1 MKCKRIISII
11 MAALCLLTMSGAFAY
26 KVGEARVAIGANLD
40 SEQIAAVYSDFGIE
54 RGVIPEITVTNEN
67 ERQYL
72 EGLVDDKK
80 IGHKAISCVYITILD
95 DGSGLNVS
103 TKNIN
108 WCTEQMYKNAL
119 TTAGI
124 TDADVKVTAPFEVSG
139 TAALTGI
146 YKAYEDI
153 TGNSLSSLAKMVGAE
168 ELIVTGQLA
177 EYIGSDEATA
187 LINEL
192 KGILDITETMSDAD
206 VKKEKKKL
214 ADQYNVQVTDGQIEQ
229 LLKLCRQLEKLDEL
243 IEGMG
248 ELGEITREQ
257 TTAVDMTDTY
267 TDNASRLE
275 SARAKK
281 QQLDALYAKAE
292 NMEDII
298 TLTNALFDVQEE
310 IDALEGQNR
319 QIDHDVNLATLVVSI
334 SEKSSAVNAKQP
346 FLTRL
351 GKEFSEGLEHFGEFV
366 SDSVLALTYALPWLA
381 LLAVVIAVVRAVVR
395 KKRRK
400 KSQKDS
406 EVRGRK

>member
-11 MAALCLLTMSGAFAY
+11 TAALCLLTMSGAFAY

-177 EYIGSDEATA
+177 EYRPHKRAQGHTGYHRDHVRCGRE
-187 LINEL
+187 EGD
-192 KGILDITETMSDAD
+192 KETCGP
-206 VKKEKKKL
+206 
-214 ADQYNVQVTDGQIEQ
+214 VQ
-229 LLKLCRQLEKLDEL
+229 
-243 IEGMG
+243 
-248 ELGEITREQ
+248 
-257 TTAVDMTDTY
+257 
-267 TDNASRLE
+267 
-275 SARAKK
+275 RAG
-281 QQLDALYAKAE
+281 D
-292 NMEDII
+292 
-298 TLTNALFDVQEE
+298 
-310 IDALEGQNR
+310 R
-319 QIDHDVNLATLVVSI
+319 
-334 SEKSSAVNAKQP
+334 
-346 FLTRL
+346 
-351 GKEFSEGLEHFGEFV
+351 
-366 SDSVLALTYALPWLA
+366 
-381 LLAVVIAVVRAVVR
+381 
-395 KKRRK
+395 
-400 KSQKDS
+400 
-406 EVRGRK
+406 

>member
-11 MAALCLLTMSGAFAY
+11 TAALCLLTMSGAFAY

-192 KGILDITETMSDAD
+192 KGILYITETMSDAD
-206 VKKEKKKL
+206 VKKEIKKL
-214 ADQYNVQVTDGQIEQ
+214 ADQYNVQVTDEQIEQ
-229 LLKLCRQLEKLDEL
+229 LLKLCRQLEKLDINQLKEKL
-243 IEGMG
+243 VS
-248 ELGEITREQ
+248 ITNTVEKAM
-257 TTAVDMTDTY
+257 TAKDK
-267 TDNASRLE
+267 A
-275 SARAKK
+275 AK
-281 QQLDALYAKAE
+281 
-292 NMEDII
+292 
-298 TLTNALFDVQEE
+298 
-310 IDALEGQNR
+310 
-319 QIDHDVNLATLVVSI
+319 VVSTI
-334 SEKSSAVNAKQP
+334 TEKVTG
-346 FLTRL
+346 FL
-351 GKEFSEGLEHFGEFV
+351 GSVSKFFAGLFN
-366 SDSVLALTYALPWLA
+366 
-381 LLAVVIAVVRAVVR
+381 
-395 KKRRK
+395 K
-400 KSQKDS
+400 
-406 EVRGRK
+406 

>member
-1 MKCKRIISII
+1 
-11 MAALCLLTMSGAFAY
+11 MAVLCLLTMSGAFAY

-80 IGHKAISCVYITILD
+80 IGHKAISCAYITILD

-206 VKKEKKKL
+206 VKKEIKKL
-214 ADQYNVQVTDGQIEQ
+214 ADQYNVQVTDEQIEQ
-229 LLKLCRQLEKLDEL
+229 LLKLCRQLEKLD
-243 IEGMG
+243 I
-248 ELGEITREQ
+248 
-257 TTAVDMTDTY
+257 
-267 TDNASRLE
+267 N
-275 SARAKK
+275 
-281 QQLDALYAKAE
+281 QLKEKL
-292 NMEDII
+292 
-298 TLTNALFDVQEE
+298 
-310 IDALEGQNR
+310 
-319 QIDHDVNLATLVVSI
+319 VSI
-334 SEKSSAVNAKQP
+334 TNTVEKAMTAKDKVAKTVTTITEKITG
-346 FLTRL
+346 FL
-351 GKEFSEGLEHFGEFV
+351 GSVSKFFV
-366 SDSVLALTYALPWLA
+366 
-381 LLAVVIAVVRAVVR
+381 
-395 KKRRK
+395 
-400 KSQKDS
+400 
-406 EVRGRK
+406 GRFNK

>member
-124 TDADVKVTAPFEVSG
+124 TDADVKVTAPIAVSG

-206 VKKEKKKL
+206 VKKEIKKL
-214 ADQYNVQVTDGQIEQ
+214 ADQYNVQVTDEQIEQ
-229 LLKLCRQLEKLDEL
+229 LLKLCRQLEKLDINQLKEKL
-243 IEGMG
+243 VS
-248 ELGEITREQ
+248 ITNTVEKAMTAKDKVAKTV
-257 TTAVDMTDTY
+257 TTITEKITGFLM
-267 TDNASRLE
+267 
-275 SARAKK
+275 ARAFNISVYLLIPKVWTGISK
-281 QQLDALYAKAE
+281 PPVFSAKADVFVVCTE
-292 NMEDII
+292 N
-298 TLTNALFDVQEE
+298 
-310 IDALEGQNR
+310 
-319 QIDHDVNLATLVVSI
+319 
-334 SEKSSAVNAKQP
+334 
-346 FLTRL
+346 
-351 GKEFSEGLEHFGEFV
+351 
-366 SDSVLALTYALPWLA
+366 Y
-381 LLAVVIAVVRAVVR
+381 LLANLGYASFAVEAGVAYGFAAAPADGLYLLDSIGPGHKPVTAFKEVALKVGAEAVADYGHIVFCA
-395 KKRRK
+395 
-400 KSQKDS
+400 SSTIMQS
-406 EVRGRK
+406 

>member
-95 DGSGLNVS
+95 
-103 TKNIN
+103 
-108 WCTEQMYKNAL
+108 EQMYKNAL

-206 VKKEKKKL
+206 VKKEIKKL
-214 ADQYNVQVTDGQIEQ
+214 ADQYNVQVTDEQIEQ
-229 LLKLCRQLEKLDEL
+229 LLKLCRQLEKLD
-243 IEGMG
+243 I
-248 ELGEITREQ
+248 
-257 TTAVDMTDTY
+257 
-267 TDNASRLE
+267 N
-275 SARAKK
+275 
-281 QQLDALYAKAE
+281 QLKEKL
-292 NMEDII
+292 
-298 TLTNALFDVQEE
+298 
-310 IDALEGQNR
+310 
-319 QIDHDVNLATLVVSI
+319 VSI
-334 SEKSSAVNAKQP
+334 TNTVEKAMTAKDKVANAVTTITEKVTG
-346 FLTRL
+346 FL
-351 GKEFSEGLEHFGEFV
+351 GSVSKFFAGLFN
-366 SDSVLALTYALPWLA
+366 
-381 LLAVVIAVVRAVVR
+381 
-395 KKRRK
+395 K
-400 KSQKDS
+400 
-406 EVRGRK
+406 

>member
-1 MKCKRIISII
+1 M
-11 MAALCLLTMSGAFAY
+11 
-26 KVGEARVAIGANLD
+26 
-40 SEQIAAVYSDFGIE
+40 
-54 RGVIPEITVTNEN
+54 
-67 ERQYL
+67 
-72 EGLVDDKK
+72 
-80 IGHKAISCVYITILD
+80 YITILD

-206 VKKEKKKL
+206 VKKEIKKL

-229 LLKLCRQLEKLDEL
+229 LLKLCRQLEKLD
-243 IEGMG
+243 I
-248 ELGEITREQ
+248 
-257 TTAVDMTDTY
+257 
-267 TDNASRLE
+267 N
-275 SARAKK
+275 
-281 QQLDALYAKAE
+281 QLKEKL
-292 NMEDII
+292 
-298 TLTNALFDVQEE
+298 
-310 IDALEGQNR
+310 
-319 QIDHDVNLATLVVSI
+319 VSI
-334 SEKSSAVNAKQP
+334 TNTVEKAMTAKDKVAKTVTTITEKITG
-346 FLTRL
+346 FL
-351 GKEFSEGLEHFGEFV
+351 GSVSKFFAGLFN
-366 SDSVLALTYALPWLA
+366 
-381 LLAVVIAVVRAVVR
+381 
-395 KKRRK
+395 K
-400 KSQKDS
+400 
-406 EVRGRK
+406 

>member
-1 MKCKRIISII
+1 MKCKRIVSII
-11 MAALCLLTMSGAFAY
+11 TAALCLLTMSGAFAY

-206 VKKEKKKL
+206 VKKEIKKL
-214 ADQYNVQVTDGQIEQ
+214 AREIAARNIIAAGPAGKVAERKSVMVNV
-229 LLKLCRQLEKLDEL
+229 
-243 IEGMG
+243 
-248 ELGEITREQ
+248 
-257 TTAVDMTDTY
+257 
-267 TDNASRLE
+267 
-275 SARAKK
+275 
-281 QQLDALYAKAE
+281 
-292 NMEDII
+292 
-298 TLTNALFDVQEE
+298 
-310 IDALEGQNR
+310 
-319 QIDHDVNLATLVVSI
+319 
-334 SEKSSAVNAKQP
+334 
-346 FLTRL
+346 TRL
-351 GKEFSEGLEHFGEFV
+351 VLQRRANVKEN
-366 SDSVLALTYALPWLA
+366 
-381 LLAVVIAVVRAVVR
+381 VVTIAVPRRVKQTSAARIR
-395 KKRRK
+395 KSKEIL
-400 KSQKDS
+400 S
-406 EVRGRK
+406 

>member
-177 EYIGSDEATA
+177 EYICSD
-187 LINEL
+187 
-192 KGILDITETMSDAD
+192 
-206 VKKEKKKL
+206 
-214 ADQYNVQVTDGQIEQ
+214 
-229 LLKLCRQLEKLDEL
+229 
-243 IEGMG
+243 
-248 ELGEITREQ
+248 
-257 TTAVDMTDTY
+257 
-267 TDNASRLE
+267 
-275 SARAKK
+275 
-281 QQLDALYAKAE
+281 
-292 NMEDII
+292 
-298 TLTNALFDVQEE
+298 
-310 IDALEGQNR
+310 
-319 QIDHDVNLATLVVSI
+319 
-334 SEKSSAVNAKQP
+334 
-346 FLTRL
+346 
-351 GKEFSEGLEHFGEFV
+351 
-366 SDSVLALTYALPWLA
+366 
-381 LLAVVIAVVRAVVR
+381 
-395 KKRRK
+395 
-400 KSQKDS
+400 
-406 EVRGRK
+406 

>member
-11 MAALCLLTMSGAFAY
+11 MAVLCLLTMSGAFAY

-72 EGLVDDKK
+72 EGLADDKK

-206 VKKEKKKL
+206 VKKEIKKL
-214 ADQYNVQVTDGQIEQ
+214 ADQYNVQVTDEQIEQ
-229 LLKLCRQLEKLDEL
+229 LLKLCRQLEKLD
-243 IEGMG
+243 I
-248 ELGEITREQ
+248 
-257 TTAVDMTDTY
+257 
-267 TDNASRLE
+267 N
-275 SARAKK
+275 
-281 QQLDALYAKAE
+281 QLKEKL
-292 NMEDII
+292 
-298 TLTNALFDVQEE
+298 
-310 IDALEGQNR
+310 
-319 QIDHDVNLATLVVSI
+319 VSI
-334 SEKSSAVNAKQP
+334 TNTVEKAMTAKDKVTKTVTTITEKITG
-346 FLTRL
+346 FL
-351 GKEFSEGLEHFGEFV
+351 GSVSKFFAGLFN
-366 SDSVLALTYALPWLA
+366 
-381 LLAVVIAVVRAVVR
+381 
-395 KKRRK
+395 K
-400 KSQKDS
+400 
-406 EVRGRK
+406 